1 MCTIT
6 PLILYDLPTLVAQL
20 RSLQE
25 EMDSLDEEKESE
37 LLEVQE
43 ELRVAQEEVLLQQQ
57 AGGRGR
63 GRKRERHCQ
72 SAGGAL
78 PFTGRNLTSG
88 EHGTGVRVGDCHAP
102 SGNRDEEPEP
112 SAAEEAG

>member
-25 EMDSLDEEKESE
+25 EMDSLEEEKESE

-43 ELRVAQEEVLLQQQ
+43 ELRVA
-57 AGGRGR
+57 AGGGAAAAAGGGRGR

-78 PFTGRNLTSG
+78 PFTSRNLTSG